1 MTTFDYQPA
10 IPDGPPAYPM
20 ARQCPLDPPEE
31 IGILRAERPVTRVK
45 IWDGTEPWLVTRYE
59 DVREVLADPRFSA
72 DFSLP
77 GYPGSSLAVKISR
90 ETSPWFVNMDDP
102 DHARYRRMLT
112 GEFAVRHVE
121 ALRPMVENTVN
132 DLLNEMAA
140 LPQPVNLI
148 SAFALAVPSLVTCRM
163 LGVPYADRVFW
174 QERSNALFDVT
185 SSPEVGRR
193 ADSELRS
200 YLADVIAAKERDPG
214 DDLLSR
220 LAERYI
226 RTGELS
232 TTDAVAMALLLLV
245 GGHETTANMIGL
257 GVLTLFDHP
266 EQAAEIRDGDGATV
280 NNAVEELLRLLTVVH
295 TGRRRVATEDVE
307 LAGVLIRAGEGVI
320 ASEPAANRDPAQFA
334 HPDEL
339 DIHREQ
345 NHHMA
350 FGYGVHRCLGQP
362 LARLELQVAYPALL
376 RRFRNLRAAAT
387 SADLQYRD
395 SMIVYGVKALPVV
408 WDEAS

>member
-1 MTTFDYQPA
+1 
-10 IPDGPPAYPM
+10 
-20 ARQCPLDPPEE
+20 
-31 IGILRAERPVTRVK
+31 
-45 IWDGTEPWLVTRYE
+45 
-59 DVREVLADPRFSA
+59 
-72 DFSLP
+72 
-77 GYPGSSLAVKISR
+77 
-90 ETSPWFVNMDDP
+90 
-102 DHARYRRMLT
+102 
-112 GEFAVRHVE
+112 
-121 ALRPMVENTVN
+121 
-132 DLLNEMAA
+132 
-140 LPQPVNLI
+140 
-148 SAFALAVPSLVTCRM
+148 
-163 LGVPYADRVFW
+163 
-174 QERSNALFDVT
+174 
-185 SSPEVGRR
+185 
-193 ADSELRS
+193 
-200 YLADVIAAKERDPG
+200 VIAAKERDPG